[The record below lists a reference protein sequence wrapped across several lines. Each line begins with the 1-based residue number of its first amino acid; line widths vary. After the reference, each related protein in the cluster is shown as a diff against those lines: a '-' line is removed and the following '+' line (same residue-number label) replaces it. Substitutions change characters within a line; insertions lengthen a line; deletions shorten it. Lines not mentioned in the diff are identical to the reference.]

1 MTRIALGL
9 FALTLAACGQSG
21 SSGGLPANYYVA
33 DEPYTPE
40 ALAALPADIPYSDLL
55 VYTEPEDI
63 GFCYHYRRDGKIYPL
78 TNADGYPVC
87 VQ

>member
-1 MTRIALGL
+1 MGRIALG
-9 FALTLAACGQSG
+9 ALALALAGCASG
-21 SSGGLPANYYVA
+21 GSDGGLPPNYYVA
-33 DEPYTPE
+33 DKPYASE

-63 GFCYHYRRDGKIYPL
+63 GFCYHYRSDGKIYPL